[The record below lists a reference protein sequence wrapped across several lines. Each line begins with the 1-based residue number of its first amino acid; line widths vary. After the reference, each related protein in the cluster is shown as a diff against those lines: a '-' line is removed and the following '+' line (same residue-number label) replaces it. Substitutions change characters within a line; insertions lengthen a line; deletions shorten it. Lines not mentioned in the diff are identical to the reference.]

1 MASSFSMHPSLSFE
15 LIKKIGYS
23 GNRFEFSYTD
33 DNEDFPIGLDDINGT
48 ESSFVACLRDPRCI
62 WYPETSN
69 LIIRK
74 KCTISNPAI
83 LFGSSGI
90 APRDAVIGVA
100 IIWISSKSDQ
110 RGVVACGCFDAE
122 SSKVE
127 ISAECRFDKSCI
139 KGSIQLQL
147 ILYLKE
153 SGNPTYEER
162 HLNNATGVTYGTI
175 EQCEIFTDGNGSVFP
190 ISTVYKE
197 SKPLWWVYYDES
209 ADPMID
215 SFDDE
220 NVGIVLNK
228 AHPLF
233 ETLKVDSSLKESPL
247 LLEVLSS
254 AMVIIMN
261 SIRDSLGT
269 EWKSIIAS
277 QDFSHGSLAEAMY
290 HFVYKLQWNF
300 DTQAELS
307 KSIHSYFDKIL

>member
-1 MASSFSMHPSLSFE
+1 MASSFSMHPSLTSE
-15 LIKKIGYS
+15 LIKKIDYS
-23 GNRFEFSYTD
+23 ANRFEFSYTD
-33 DNEDFPIGLDDINGT
+33 DNEVFPIDLDDVNGT
-48 ESSFVACLRDPRCI
+48 ESSFIACLRDPRCI
-62 WYPETSN
+62 WYPETNN

-74 KCTISNPAI
+74 KCTINNPAV
-83 LFGSSGI
+83 LFGPNGI

-110 RGVVACGCFDAE
+110 RGVVACSCFGAK

-127 ISAECRFDKSCI
+127 ISAECQFEKSCV

-147 ILYLKE
+147 VLYLKE
-153 SGNPTYEER
+153 SGNPTCDER
-162 HLNNATGVTYGTI
+162 HLNNATGVTYGII
-175 EQCEIFTDGNGSVFP
+175 EQCEVFTDGNGSVFP

-197 SKPLWWVYYDES
+197 GKPLWWVYYDES
-209 ADPMID
+209 TDPMND
-215 SFDDE
+215 SFADE
-220 NVGIVLNK
+220 NIGIMLNK

-233 ETLKVDSSLKESPL
+233 ESLKIDSPLKESPL

-254 AMVIIMN
+254 AMVIIVN

-290 HFVYKLQWNF
+290 HFIYKLQWNF
-300 DTQAELS
+300 DSQAELS
-307 KSIHSYFDKIL
+307 KSIHSYFDKML